1 MKFNMTAVRHVGF
14 WFFCIF
20 HWLGKLQP
28 HFARVYQILRTSYG
42 IWLIYCIFCT
52 IQDGGRLPC
61 WICSTKFC
69 IYTIWWRLD
78 DPQPSY
84 CILRNSKW
92 RPSAMLDL
100 FFFAFFTV
108 WRNYIS
114 VVHVR
119 TKFWENWVIF
129 DRFMAFFCKIQDGGQ
144 PPCRICIFPI
154 FPFIWLEHLILH
166 AHTKFGNDRT
176 IRSWVIPFLL
186 NSKWGPSAILG

>member
-28 HFARVYQILRTSYG
+28 HFACVYQILRTSYG
-42 IWLIYCIFCT
+42 IWLTYCIFCT

-61 WICSTKFC
+61 WIYSTKFC

-100 FFFAFFTV
+100 V
-108 WRNYIS
+108 
-114 VVHVR
+114 
-119 TKFWENWVIF
+119 
-129 DRFMAFFCKIQDGGQ
+129 FFC
-144 PPCRICIFPI
+144 IFHCLEKLHLRCACANQILRKLGDIWPI
-154 FPFIWLEHLILH
+154 YGLFFV
-166 AHTKFGNDRT
+166 KFKMAAGRH
-176 IRSWVIPFLL
+176 VGFLFSL
-186 NSKWGPSAILG
+186 YSPLFDLST